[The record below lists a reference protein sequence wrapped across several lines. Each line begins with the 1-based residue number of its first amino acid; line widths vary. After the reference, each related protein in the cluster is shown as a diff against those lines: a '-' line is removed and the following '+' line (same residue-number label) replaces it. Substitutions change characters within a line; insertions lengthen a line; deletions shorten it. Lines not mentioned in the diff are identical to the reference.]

1 VRILWLLPLLV
12 LAVALG
18 RTWWVYRGSS
28 DWPVADGRIA
38 EVDVQRIQGA
48 VSDGGHYFRA
58 IFTYS
63 FEDLNGNGNSG
74 TWSKNFST
82 EQDARDFASRELPV
96 GKQVSVRFKPKDA
109 SVNSLELD
117 SWTYTNDRPTSL
129 NL

>member
-1 VRILWLLPLLV
+1 MLLI
-12 LAVALG
+12 G
-18 RTWWVYRGSS
+18 WRTLFPCHFYL
-28 DWPVADGRIA
+28 
-38 EVDVQRIQGA
+38 Q
-48 VSDGGHYFRA
+48 
-58 IFTYS
+58 